1 MAIPILV
8 VTPNVGFGELIC
20 QILEETGEY
29 VLSLASDGNEALVTT
44 RAEKPAMGIVETAL
58 NGMEVGDLIT
68 AMRKEVPDI
77 LFLLVSPD
85 QGANVSDYPKLQPDG
100 VISKPVYLPDLVSR
114 VETIFANCNVE
125 NLHRAEK
132 KKKQPRKGTSKQPE
146 VTEAHPA
153 PEWLQDVNSVAQYLT
168 RLSLESS
175 AQASLITKN
184 AEIWAYAGEL
194 ARPAAE
200 ELARTVSSYFV
211 NGGSGDLA
219 RFIRLEETG
228 NEYMLYATGLG
239 GEFILA
245 TVFSAETPF
254 SQIRAQANSL
264 AEALAHSPPEGE
276 LSVPPFTA
284 VPFEGAQPEAQVPES
299 DLWPLLGEVPPP
311 IPTDWMPEAT
321 VSEQRHS
328 FLDELLDDSP
338 RDSFSEP
345 TAVVQ
350 AQEPAPQVVTEAQP
364 AVEFAP
370 EPAPD
375 LEERQPEASPEEH
388 LAETVVSRSVREQA
402 ADPTVSSRRK
412 AREDEITFEPVSS
425 SVYNLTY
432 ACVLV
437 PRFPNHHLTG
447 DMANRLSDWITHL
460 CVAFGWRLEHLS
472 IRPDYLQWMVN
483 VPPNTSPGYLMRTVR
498 QHTSRRMFIEFP
510 TMESD
515 NPSGDFWAPGYL
527 ILGSTQPPPP
537 HLVLDFIRNI
547 RRRQGISK

>member
-1 MAIPILV
+1 MAIPVLV

-29 VLSLASDGNEALVTT
+29 VLTLASEGKDALVAA
-44 RAEKPAMGIVETAL
+44 RAEEPAMGIVETTID
-58 NGMEVGDLIT
+58 GMELSDLVGE
-68 AMRKEVPDI
+68 MRKVVPD
-77 LFLLVSPD
+77 LLLLLISPD
-85 QGANVSDYPKLQPDG
+85 QGGQRNSYSELLPNG
-100 VISKPVYLPDLVSR
+100 VISKPVYLPDLVTK
-114 VETIFANCNVE
+114 VEGIFANCGLE

-132 KKKQPRKGTSKQPE
+132 KKKIIRTGAQKPAEAAE
-146 VTEAHPA
+146 VAPA
-153 PEWLQDVNSVAQYLT
+153 PAWLQDVNSAAQYLT

-175 AQASLITKN
+175 AQASLISKN

-194 ARPAAE
+194 PRAAAE

-228 NEYMLYATGLG
+228 MEYMLYATGLG
-239 GEFILA
+239 EDYILA
-245 TVFSAETPF
+245 TVFDAEMPF

-264 AEALAHSPPEGE
+264 AEALSQSPPQGDAV
-276 LSVPPFTA
+276 VPPFTST
-284 VPFEGAQPEAQVPES
+284 PTPVPETGGVQADD
-299 DLWPLLGEVPPP
+299 DLWPMLGEVPPP
-311 IPTDWMPEAT
+311 IPSDWVPEAT
-321 VSEQRHS
+321 VGAEGHS

-338 RDSFSEP
+338 TDPFSEQTVAIHRP
-345 TAVVQ
+345 DGNAVPQAHVQ
-350 AQEPAPQVVTEAQP
+350 ASPGVQFTVEPAEQTYPGA
-364 AVEFAP
+364 AP
-370 EPAPD
+370 TD
-375 LEERQPEASPEEH
+375 Q
-388 LAETVVSRSVREQA
+388 LADTVVSRSMREQA
-402 ADPTVSSRRK
+402 AQKK
-412 AREDEITFEPVSS
+412 ATSEDEITFEPVSS

-447 DMANRLSDWITHL
+447 DIANRLSDWITHL

-510 TMESD
+510 TMETE

-527 ILGSTQPPPP
+527 ILGSTQPPPA

-547 RRRQGISK
+547 RRRQGITK

>member
-1 MAIPILV
+1 MAIPVLV

-29 VLSLASDGNEALVTT
+29 VLGLAIDGNDALVTS
-44 RAEKPAMGIVETAL
+44 RAEKPAMGIIETSL
-58 NGMEVGDLIT
+58 EGMELADLVSG
-68 AMRKEVPDI
+68 MRKEVPD
-77 LFLLVSPD
+77 LLLLIISPE
-85 QGANVSDYPKLQPDG
+85 QGAQIPDFPDLSPDG
-100 VISKPVYLPDLVSR
+100 VLSKPVYLPDLVTK
-114 VETIFANCNVE
+114 VEGVFANSNVE

-132 KKKQPRKGTSKQPE
+132 KKKKTSQATQKPTE
-146 VTEAHPA
+146 VADVNPA
-153 PEWLQDVNSVAQYLT
+153 PAWLQDVNHAARYLT

-175 AQASLITKN
+175 AKASLIARQN
-184 AEIWAYAGEL
+184 EIWAYAGEL
-194 ARPAAE
+194 PRLAAE

-228 NEYMLYATGLG
+228 MEYMLYATGLG
-239 GEFILA
+239 EDYILA
-245 TVFSAETPF
+245 TVFDAEMPF
-254 SQIRAQANSL
+254 SQIRAQANTL
-264 AEALAHSPPEGE
+264 AEALAQAPPDDMAE
-276 LSVPPFTA
+276 VPPFMDAPGSEVTLPA
-284 VPFEGAQPEAQVPES
+284 GEPEG
-299 DLWPLLGEVPPP
+299 DLWPMLGEVPPP
-311 IPTDWMPEAT
+311 IPTDWVPEAEVGEESHSFVDELMEDT
-321 VSEQRHS
+321 PVDAFSEQTVATQRP
-328 FLDELLDDSP
+328 E
-338 RDSFSEP
+338 
-345 TAVVQ
+345 T
-350 AQEPAPQVVTEAQP
+350 APQVQVSEATG
-364 AVEFAP
+364 
-370 EPAPD
+370 
-375 LEERQPEASPEEH
+375 QPEFST
-388 LAETVVSRSVREQA
+388 LADTVVSRSARPQTS
-402 ADPTVSSRRK
+402 DPTAPSRR
-412 AREDEITFEPVSS
+412 AAGEDEITFEPVSS

-447 DMANRLSDWITHL
+447 DIANRLSDWITHL
-460 CVAFGWRLEHLS
+460 AVAFGWRLEHLS

-527 ILGSTQPPPP
+527 ILGSTQPPPA

>member
-1 MAIPILV
+1 MAIPVLV

-29 VLSLASDGNEALVTT
+29 VLTLASDGKDALVAT
-44 RAEKPAMGIVETAL
+44 RSEKPAMGIVETTIA
-58 NGMEVGDLIT
+58 GMDLSDLVGE
-68 AMRKEVPDI
+68 MRKEVPD
-77 LFLLVSPD
+77 LLLLLVSPD
-85 QGANVSDYPKLQPDG
+85 QAGQRNNYADLLPNG
-100 VISKPVYLPDLVSR
+100 VISKPVYLPDLVTK
-114 VETIFANCNVE
+114 VEGIFANCGVE

-132 KKKQPRKGTSKQPE
+132 KKKIIRAGAQKPA
-146 VTEAHPA
+146 EAAEASPA
-153 PEWLQDVNSVAQYLT
+153 PSWLKDVNSAAQYLT

-194 ARPAAE
+194 PRPAAE
-200 ELARTVSSYFV
+200 ELAQTVASYFV

-228 NEYMLYATGLG
+228 MEYMLYATGLG
-239 GEFILA
+239 EDYILA
-245 TVFSAETPF
+245 TVFDAEMPF

-264 AEALAHSPPEGE
+264 AEALSHSPPQGDAV
-276 LSVPPFTA
+276 VPPFTST
-284 VPFEGAQPEAQVPES
+284 PSPTSGAGGRLVED
-299 DLWPLLGEVPPP
+299 DLWPMLGEVPPP
-311 IPTDWMPEAT
+311 IPTDWVPEAM
-321 VSEQRHS
+321 VGEERHS
-328 FLDELLDDSP
+328 FLDELLDESP
-338 RDSFSEP
+338 TDPFSEQTYAIP
-345 TAVVQ
+345 RPDASTGVQSQAQVQ
-350 AQEPAPQVVTEAQP
+350 ASQGMQFTVEPSEQTFAETAPG
-364 AVEFAP
+364 
-370 EPAPD
+370 D
-375 LEERQPEASPEEH
+375 H
-388 LAETVVSRSVREQA
+388 LADTVVSRSMRERA
-402 ADPTVSSRRK
+402 AVQK
-412 AREDEITFEPVSS
+412 AASEDDITFEPVSS

-447 DMANRLSDWITHL
+447 DIANRVSDWITHL

-510 TMESD
+510 TMETE

-527 ILGSTQPPPP
+527 ILGSTQPPPA

-547 RRRQGISK
+547 RRRQGITK

>member
-1 MAIPILV
+1 
-8 VTPNVGFGELIC
+8 LI
-20 QILEETGEY
+20 
-29 VLSLASDGNEALVTT
+29 A
-44 RAEKPAMGIVETAL
+44 
-58 NGMEVGDLIT
+58 
-68 AMRKEVPDI
+68 KE
-77 LFLLVSPD
+77 
-85 QGANVSDYPKLQPDG
+85 
-100 VISKPVYLPDLVSR
+100 
-114 VETIFANCNVE
+114 
-125 NLHRAEK
+125 
-132 KKKQPRKGTSKQPE
+132 
-146 VTEAHPA
+146 
-153 PEWLQDVNSVAQYLT
+153 
-168 RLSLESS
+168 
-175 AQASLITKN
+175 

-239 GEFILA
+239 GDYILA
-245 TVFSAETPF
+245 TVFDAEMPF

-264 AEALAHSPPEGE
+264 ADALAQSPPQMPDET
-276 LSVPPFTA
+276 PPFTST
-284 VPFEGAQPEAQVPES
+284 PSS
-299 DLWPLLGEVPPP
+299 DPVAEEIEPDADLFPLLGEVPPP
-311 IPTDWMPEAT
+311 IPEDWMPEAT
-321 VSEQRHS
+321 VSEHRHS
-328 FLDELLDDSP
+328 FLDELLEDTPPDP
-338 RDSFSEP
+338 FTDQTVAIKP
-345 TAVVQ
+345 PDVTPIPQTAPPVEVPAQPQAQVQ
-350 AQEPAPQVVTEAQP
+350 AEVEPQPQTEVT
-364 AVEFAP
+364 VET
-370 EPAPD
+370 APD
-375 LEERQPEASPEEH
+375 LEEQIVEQPQTDH
-388 LAETVVSRSVREQA
+388 LAETVVSRTVREQA
-402 ADPTVSSRRK
+402 ADQTVASRAK
-412 AREDEITFEPVSS
+412 VTKEDEITFEPVSS

-510 TMESD
+510 TMETE

-527 ILGSTQPPPP
+527 ILGSTQPPPA